1 MRLNSKKASKT
12 RLSTNDLNNYKSKT
26 KKQIIKANNVIRTHS
41 SDNKSNKTF
50 KSRQKIKIEE
60 EKNLKQTHEN
70 IKGYN
75 NDINYFSNNLKEKKI
90 KTNLNRLVDNSKIL
104 LEQQN
109 EILLNTN
116 NLMHN
121 IEINNHEIDKIF
133 KKNAKQNFCKCMENY
148 KPNLENILSNLK
160 QNTKI
165 VEFSNR
171 IEQENN
177 NLKYKMQILS
187 IDKND
192 NFRIIE
198 TKLNSLKNI
207 FSNEMNSM
215 LKFLYELGHENIS
228 FERITTD
235 NLSNDII
242 VNYFNM
248 LKKLINEQK
257 LKIEEKERQI
267 KILNKIKLSEKRNN
281 LNIKE
286 EEKNL
291 YISDNINIKINNDI
305 NFDTYYSSIENIKNS
320 INNDR
325 IKKIEDLCI
334 HNTYDID
341 NMKENNNNN
350 ISRINFD
357 NFQRSKNIINN
368 NELNNNS
375 DLGIQLEHNYTDS
388 YFYPNIKE
396 SVQNKKA
403 FDEFNNNNKKEYILR
418 INESQPMNK
427 FV

>member
-1 MRLNSKKASKT
+1 MRHNSKKISKT
-12 RLSTNDLNNYKSKT
+12 RLSTSDLNNNKTTT
-26 KKQIIKANNVIRTHS
+26 KKQILKSKNIIRTHS
-41 SDNKSNKTF
+41 SDNKSSKKF
-50 KSRQKIKIEE
+50 KSRQKVKIEE

-70 IKGYN
+70 IKGYSN
-75 NDINYFSNNLKEKKI
+75 NINYSSNYLKDKKI

-133 KKNAKQNFCKCMENY
+133 KKNSKQNFCKCLENY
-148 KPNLENILSNLK
+148 NPNLENILSNLK

-165 VEFSNR
+165 VEFSNK

-177 NLKYKMQILS
+177 DLKYKMQILS

-192 NFRIIE
+192 DFRIIE

-207 FSNEMNSM
+207 FTNEMKSM
-215 LKFLYELGHENIS
+215 LKFLYELGYENIS
-228 FERITTD
+228 FKKIVSE

-267 KILNKIKLSEKRNN
+267 KILNKIKLSEKKNN
-281 LNIKE
+281 INIKE

-291 YISDNINIKINNDI
+291 YISDNINIKINNDK
-305 NFDTYYSSIENIKNS
+305 NFNTNYSSIENIKNS
-320 INNDR
+320 INNER
-325 IKKIEDLCI
+325 LKKIEDLCI

-341 NMKENNNNN
+341 NIKENNN

-388 YFYPNIKE
+388 CFYPNIKE
-396 SVQNKKA
+396 SVQNKKT
-403 FDEFNNNNKKEYILR
+403 FDDINNNMKEYISR